1 MRAITNKIK
10 NKLIFNEKDYFIKT
24 KYSLDSDFINLIFL
38 KKSGFENSIVYEL
51 RPFNNGYFIKLKDG
65 QELNPDIF
73 SNEHFDFKKFY
84 LNDIGNDMQNIKTIS
99 NILNLRI
106 IYHSNLFYEMFSKF
120 NVIAPNKYNIT
131 NPINQNDTIFY
142 SENIFYFDLEFKNLK
157 FFSKYYLKEFTNL
170 YAVKLNDY
178 KKELLHKYVAEP
190 LNKNIDTITF
200 KDLSLLKMIN
210 YN

>member
-10 NKLIFNEKDYFIKT
+10 NNLIFNEKDYFMKT
-24 KYSLDSDFINLIFL
+24 KYSLDSDFINLIFF
-38 KKSGFENSIVYEL
+38 KKSGFESPIVYEL
-51 RPFNNGYFIKLKDG
+51 RPFNKGYFVKLKDG
-65 QELNPDIF
+65 QELNSDIF
-73 SNEHFDFKKFY
+73 SNENFDFKKFY
-84 LNDIGNDMQNIKTIS
+84 LNDIENDMQDIKTIS
-99 NILNLRI
+99 NFLNLRI

-142 SENIFYFDLEFKNLK
+142 SENIFYFDLEFKRLK
-157 FFSKYYLKEFTNL
+157 FFSKYYLKEVTNL

-178 KKELLHKYVAEP
+178 KKELLNKYVAEP

-200 KDLSLLKMIN
+200 KDLTLLKMIN

>member
-10 NKLIFNEKDYFIKT
+10 NNLIFNEKDYFMKT

-51 RPFNNGYFIKLKDG
+51 RPFNKGYFIKLKDG
-65 QELNPDIF
+65 QELNSDIF
-73 SNEHFDFKKFY
+73 SDENFDFKKFY
-84 LNDIGNDMQNIKTIS
+84 LNDTENDMQDIKTIS
-99 NILNLRI
+99 NLLNLRI

-142 SENIFYFDLEFKNLK
+142 SENIFYFDLEFKKLK
-157 FFSKYYLKEFTNL
+157 FFSKYYLKEVTNL

-178 KKELLHKYVAEP
+178 KKELLNKYVAEP

-200 KDLSLLKMIN
+200 KDLTLLKMIN